1 MALGGI
7 EASRDKNNV
16 WVKLSSYWE
25 HNGTKCCQVF
35 SITKAGHYEGEEREE
50 REDTR
55 QRGQRRV
62 GRESGKEEGVTSG
75 TKRRVRK
82 VSPR

>member
-1 MALGGI
+1 MLPGI
-7 EASRDKNNV
+7 QHHQS
-16 WVKLSSYWE
+16 WTL
-25 HNGTKCCQVF
+25 
-35 SITKAGHYEGEEREE
+35 YEGEEREEGEQKIGREREE